1 MSDNKTCST
10 KKNQIVKLGDILEV
24 LTDYHS
30 NGSYKTLKENVTL
43 LEQPN
48 FAIMIRTTN
57 FEKNDFRK
65 NLIYINQQA
74 YNFLSKSKV
83 LHQDILI
90 NKIANAGAVY
100 FMPRLDKP
108 VSLGMNLFLLR
119 IKKDYNKYFIF
130 CILKYN
136 EKRLRLMAKGTTTK
150 TITKDNIKMFQILL
164 PPLETQQKIARTL
177 SILDQKI
184 ENNHKINELLHK
196 ILELLYEQYFVR
208 FDFLDENNKPY
219 QTSGGKMKFSKEL
232 NRLIP
237 NDFEVKTLGELV
249 DIFSGY
255 SFQSNTYSNNKND
268 YILITNKNVQHS
280 LVDLS
285 ITTNL
290 LFLPKKLP
298 KYCLLEPTNILI
310 TLTGHIGRC
319 ALVFSKN
326 CILNQRVGVVLPKE
340 KELNPFYYS
349 LIRNPLFSA
358 ILQRNAI
365 GSSQQNLS
373 PIDTLKIQIPFNHKI
388 IKQYS
393 KTCENIIKLLV
404 SNMQSTQTLTAF
416 RDFLLPLLLKQQ
428 VKPQ

>member
-1 MSDNKTCST
+1 MSEH
-10 KKNQIVKLGDILEV
+10 VKLSEVCEILN
-24 LTDYHS
+24 S
-30 NGSYKTLKENVTL
+30 NVDKKIKEN
-43 LEQPN
+43 EQKVKLCN
-48 FAIMIRTTN
+48 FTDVYNNWAITKYT
-57 FEKNDFRK
+57 
-65 NLIYINQQA
+65 
-74 YNFLSKSKV
+74 SKKFMKATAT
-83 LHQDILI
+83 QNEI
-90 NKIANAGAVY
+90 NK
-100 FMPRLDKP
+100 F
-108 VSLGMNLFLLR
+108 SL
-119 IKKDYNKYFIF
+119 KKGYV
-130 CILKYN
+130 
-136 EKRLRLMAKGTTTK
+136 A
-150 TITKDNIKMFQILL
+150 ITKDSETKDDIGISTYIADNFDNVLLGYHCTLLKPNQKVSNGKFLNAYLNSFYGRKYFSNCASGSGQRYTLTIDTIKDLNI
-164 PPLETQQKIARTL
+164 PLINIETQQKIARTL
-177 SILDQKI
+177 SVLDQKI

-219 QTSGGKMKFSKEL
+219 QTSSGKMKFSKEL

-404 SNMQSTQTLTAF
+404 SNMQATQTLTAL

>member
-1 MSDNKTCST
+1 MSDNKTYKLKNIGKIITGKTPKTSNLDFFNGKYMFITPNDLHGTYRVIKTPRTLSDSGLKSIQNNTIDNTSILVGCIGDVGMVRMCFDKCATNQQINSITDIKDFCNPYYLYYYLSNKKELFKNIALST
-10 KKNQIVKLGDILEV
+10 VVPIIPKTIFQEIEV
-24 LTDYHS
+24 L
-30 NGSYKTLKENVTL
+30 L
-43 LEQPN
+43 PN
-48 FAIMIRTTN
+48 I
-57 FEKNDFRK
+57 
-65 NLIYINQQA
+65 
-74 YNFLSKSKV
+74 
-83 LHQDILI
+83 
-90 NKIANAGAVY
+90 
-100 FMPRLDKP
+100 
-108 VSLGMNLFLLR
+108 
-119 IKKDYNKYFIF
+119 
-130 CILKYN
+130 
-136 EKRLRLMAKGTTTK
+136 
-150 TITKDNIKMFQILL
+150 
-164 PPLETQQKIARTL
+164 ETQQKIARTL
-177 SILDQKI
+177 SVLDQKI

-208 FDFLDENNKPY
+208 FDFLDGNNKPY
-219 QTSGGKMKFSKEL
+219 QTSGGEMKFSKEL

-280 LVDLS
+280 LIDLS

-404 SNMQSTQTLTAF
+404 SNMQSTQTLTAL

>member
-1 MSDNKTCST
+1 MT
-10 KKNQIVKLGDILEV
+10 KLLDLKNNSVI
-24 LTDYHS
+24 
-30 NGSYKTLKENVTL
+30 
-43 LEQPN
+43 
-48 FAIMIRTTN
+48 A
-57 FEKNDFRK
+57 
-65 NLIYINQQA
+65 INQNNYTKEDNYKKVYYLDTDNITNNRINAFLKIDLTKEKLPSRAKRKCSINSIIYSSVRPNQRHFGIIKEIPK
-74 YNFLSKSKV
+74 NFLVSTAFIVIDIIDLEK
-83 LHQDILI
+83 LDPNYLYYYITQD
-90 NKIANAGAVY
+90 KIIHYLQRIAECGTSSY
-100 FMPRLDKP
+100 PSITPLD
-108 VSLGMNLFLLR
+108 FL
-119 IKKDYNKYFIF
+119 
-130 CILKYN
+130 
-136 EKRLRLMAKGTTTK
+136 
-150 TITKDNIKMFQILL
+150 NIKIKLY
-164 PPLETQQKIARTL
+164 PLETQQKIARTL

-208 FDFLDENNKPY
+208 FDFLDGNNKPY

-404 SNMQSTQTLTAF
+404 SNMQSTQTLTAL

-428 VKPQ
+428 VKPK

>member
-1 MSDNKTCST
+1 MSEH
-10 KKNQIVKLGDILEV
+10 VKLSEVCEILN
-24 LTDYHS
+24 S
-30 NGSYKTLKENVTL
+30 NVDKKIKEN
-43 LEQPN
+43 EQKVKLCN
-48 FAIMIRTTN
+48 FTDVYNNWAITKYT
-57 FEKNDFRK
+57 
-65 NLIYINQQA
+65 
-74 YNFLSKSKV
+74 SKKFMKATAT
-83 LHQDILI
+83 QNEI
-90 NKIANAGAVY
+90 NK
-100 FMPRLDKP
+100 F
-108 VSLGMNLFLLR
+108 SL
-119 IKKDYNKYFIF
+119 KKGYV
-130 CILKYN
+130 
-136 EKRLRLMAKGTTTK
+136 A
-150 TITKDNIKMFQILL
+150 ITKDSETKDDIGISTYIADNFDNVLLGYHCTLLKPNQKVLNGKFLNAYLNSFYGRKYFSNCASGSGQRYTLTIDTIKDLNI
-164 PPLETQQKIARTL
+164 PLINIETQQKIARTL
-177 SILDQKI
+177 SVLDQKI

-349 LIRNPLFSA
+349 LIRNHLFSV

-404 SNMQSTQTLTAF
+404 SNMQATQTLTAL

-428 VKPQ
+428 VKPE

>member
-1 MSDNKTCST
+1 MIKLLDL
-10 KKNQIVKLGDILEV
+10 KN
-24 LTDYHS
+24 HS
-30 NGSYKTLKENVTL
+30 VI
-43 LEQPN
+43 
-48 FAIMIRTTN
+48 A
-57 FEKNDFRK
+57 
-65 NLIYINQQA
+65 INQNNYTKEDNYKKVCYLDTDNITNNRINAFLKIDLTKEKLPSRAKRKCSINSIIYSSVRPNQRHFGIIKEIPK
-74 YNFLSKSKV
+74 NFLVSTAFIVIDIIDLEK
-83 LHQDILI
+83 LDPNYLYYYITQD
-90 NKIANAGAVY
+90 KIIHYLQRIAECGTSSY
-100 FMPRLDKP
+100 PSITPLD
-108 VSLGMNLFLLR
+108 FL
-119 IKKDYNKYFIF
+119 
-130 CILKYN
+130 
-136 EKRLRLMAKGTTTK
+136 
-150 TITKDNIKMFQILL
+150 NIKIKLY
-164 PPLETQQKIARTL
+164 PLETQQKIARTL

-280 LVDLS
+280 LIDLS

-404 SNMQSTQTLTAF
+404 SNMQATQTLTAL

-428 VKPQ
+428 VKPEWKILEQNFFKG